1 MAHTHVVQMTEAE
14 VERIAVPILRR
25 YLTRFGFQDVAV
37 KEEEDFDGSY
47 VFRMT
52 AHVQEKVP
60 ARTLM
65 DALGAIHGTLRKNGE
80 ERFVYLSTER
90 PGHEEPD
97 EDEE

>member
-1 MAHTHVVQMTEAE
+1 MAHINVVQMTEAE
-14 VERIAVPILRR
+14 VEKVALPILRR
-25 YLTRFGFQDVAV
+25 NLARFGFQDVTV

-65 DALGAIHGTLRKNGE
+65 DALGSIHATLRKQGE

-90 PGHEEPD
+90 PGHNEPD